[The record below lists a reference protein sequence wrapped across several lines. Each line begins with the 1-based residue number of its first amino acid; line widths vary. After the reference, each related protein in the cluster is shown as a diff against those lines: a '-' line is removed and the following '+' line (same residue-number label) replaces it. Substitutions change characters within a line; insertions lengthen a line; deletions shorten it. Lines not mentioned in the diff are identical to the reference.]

1 MTLAGQLRAPKRQ
14 IDGWPPFM
22 HALDVWVFKSVQ
34 GGHHPPEH
42 YGVLVVL
49 PLLLAALGL
58 SLRSSPRG
66 RWRSKA

>member
-1 MTLAGQLRAPKRQ
+1 MTPAGQLRAPKRQ
-14 IDGWPPFM
+14 IDGAGRRSCTRSTHGFSDPCR
-22 HALDVWVFKSVQ
+22 ADIIQ
-34 GGHHPPEH
+34 PEH

-66 RWRSKA
+66 R

>member
-1 MTLAGQLRAPKRQ
+1 MVLAAVHARARRMGFQ
-14 IDGWPPFM
+14 IRAGRNII
-22 HALDVWVFKSVQ
+22 Q
-34 GGHHPPEH
+34 PEH

-66 RWRSKA
+66 R

>member
-1 MTLAGQLRAPKRQ
+1 MTPAGQLRAPKRQ
-14 IDGWPPFM
+14 IDVLAAV
-22 HALDVWVFKSVQ
+22 HARARRMGFRSVQ

-58 SLRSSPRG
+58 SLR
-66 RWRSKA
+66 

>member
-1 MTLAGQLRAPKRQ
+1 
-14 IDGWPPFM
+14 M
-22 HALDVWVFKSVQ
+22 HALDAWVFRSVQ

-66 RWRSKA
+66 R